1 MTPERKVSPAPR
13 RPHEVYGFT
22 EQERLFWRIS
32 QERFDALLNDDLT
45 AIHDIVE
52 TSNNYGEFVFVTTSR
67 SAEQGRV
74 AMSFYGLGYHEYRE
88 RWIHNE
94 WFWYQA
100 NIRPNMMDQQ
110 LTKDEAAE
118 LLQKR
123 LEDIQSYMDD
133 DHQTERGRLFELLA
147 DLTDE
152 DGALAE
158 LRDLGENWE
167 NLMGDSDE

>member
-100 NIRPNMMDQQ
+100 NIRPNMMDLQ
-110 LTKDEAAE
+110 LAKDVAY
-118 LLQKR
+118 
-123 LEDIQSYMDD
+123 SGTSGY
-133 DHQTERGRLFELLA
+133 LA
-147 DLTDE
+147 TRSSPNGKARRSLSNTV
-152 DGALAE
+152 
-158 LRDLGENWE
+158 
-167 NLMGDSDE
+167 SDASGVSP